1 MANANKPTNK
11 KQNSTSKKESGFN
24 FSNISTL
31 IDTIS
36 KKDIISIEDF
46 DKEKHFI
53 STGIHIL
60 NALLSKSILNGG
72 IPNNKITIIAG
83 PKQTGK
89 SFISL
94 NIARNAQKLGYNI
107 VWIDTEYSI
116 EKSDFDMYGIDT
128 TDANKFMLIRTNIV
142 EKIKMFLMSFLDAL
156 QKLKDSGIDVS
167 KTIVFLDSIGMLSS
181 EKEKEDTLKL
191 NVKSDMTRAKQIKS
205 LVRLITND
213 LGYLNIP
220 LVATNHVYLTQD
232 MFPQTIMS
240 GGEGLYYAASV
251 ILLLSDAKLKTG
263 EEDEMDLGRSGSI
276 ITAKSA
282 KNRLAKPK
290 KVKFEIDHRKGI
302 NPYKGL
308 DLFCTF
314 ENFDKIGIGKVKKV
328 IDKDTG
334 EITYQQSNRWYVK
347 HLDKTITE
355 NQLFNRKVFSED
367 VLKAMEP
374 IIYDYFKYPS
384 YDECLREL
392 EDIDEKLNEIE
403 VKDMLSS
410 DEFDLEGDDN
420 LFD

>member
-1 MANANKPTNK
+1 MAK
-11 KQNSTSKKESGFN
+11 KSSKTSQKNDFD
-24 FSNISTL
+24 FSKISNL
-31 IDTIS
+31 ISNIS

-46 DKEKHFI
+46 EKEKTFI
-53 STGIHIL
+53 STGIHTL
-60 NALLSKSILNGG
+60 DALLSKSILKGG

-94 NIARNAQKLGYNI
+94 NIARNAQKMGYNI
-107 VWIDTEYSI
+107 VWIDTEFSI

-128 TDANKFMLIRTNIV
+128 TDSDKFMLIRSNIV
-142 EKIKMFLMSFLDAL
+142 EKIKMFMMSFLDAL
-156 QKLKDSGIDVS
+156 QKLKDIGVDVS
-167 KTIVFLDSIGMLSS
+167 KTIFFLDSIGMLSS

-191 NVKSDMTRAKQIKS
+191 TVKQDMTRAKQIKS

-220 LVATNHVYLTQD
+220 LVCTNHVYLTQD
-232 MFPQTIMS
+232 MFPRTIMS

-263 EEDEMDLGRSGSI
+263 EEDEMDLGRSGSV

-290 KVKFEIDHRKGI
+290 KVKFEIDYSKGI

-308 DLFCTF
+308 DLFCTI
-314 ENFDKIGIGKVKKV
+314 ENFDKIGIAQVKKV
-328 IDKDTG
+328 LDKKTG
-334 EITYQQSNRWYVK
+334 EITYQPSNRWYVK
-347 HLDKTITE
+347 HLDKTVAAK
-355 NQLFNRKVFSED
+355 QLFNRSVFTPE
-367 VLKAMEP
+367 VLESMEP

-384 YDECLREL
+384 YEECLKEL
-392 EDIDEKLNEIE
+392 DEIDSKLNEIE
-403 VKDMLSS
+403 EEGYKD
-410 DEFDLEGDDN
+410 FDLDDDSK

>member
-1 MANANKPTNK
+1 MAK
-11 KQNSTSKKESGFN
+11 KAAQTSQKKTGEFN
-24 FSNISTL
+24 FSNISNL
-31 IDTIS
+31 IDSIS

-46 DKEKHFI
+46 NKEKNFI
-53 STGIHIL
+53 STGIHVVD
-60 NALLSKSILNGG
+60 ALLSKSILKGG
-72 IPNNKITIIAG
+72 ISTNKITIIAG

-94 NIARNAQKLGYNI
+94 SIARNAQKMGYNI

-116 EKSDFDMYGIDT
+116 EKTDFDMYGIDT
-128 TDANKFMLIRTNIV
+128 SDSNKFMLIRTNIV
-142 EKIKMFLMSFLDAL
+142 EKIKMFMTTILDGL
-156 QKLKDSGIDVS
+156 QKLKDSGVDVS
-167 KTIVFLDSIGMLSS
+167 KTIFFIDSIGMLSS

-191 NVKSDMTRAKQIKS
+191 ANKQDMTRAKQIKS

-240 GGEGLYYAASV
+240 GGEGLYYAAST

-263 EEDEMDLGRSGSI
+263 EEDDMDLGRSGSI
-276 ITAKSA
+276 ITAKSS

-290 KVKFEIDHRKGI
+290 KVKFEIDYSKGI

-308 DLFCTF
+308 ELFCTYDNF
-314 ENFDKIGIGKVKKV
+314 EKIGIAQVKKV
-328 IDKDTG
+328 LDRSTG
-334 EITYQQSNRWYVK
+334 EITFQPSNRWYVR
-347 HLDKTITE
+347 HLDTTLAEK
-355 NQLFNRKVFSED
+355 QLYNRKVFTED

-374 IIYDYFKYPS
+374 IIYEYFKYPS

-392 EDIDEKLNEIE
+392 EDIDQKLNELE
-403 VKDMLSS
+403 ENDTMSS
-410 DEFDLEGDDN
+410 DEFNLSDDDS
-420 LFD
+420 LFN

>member
-1 MANANKPTNK
+1 MAKAKPLQTSQK
-11 KQNSTSKKESGFN
+11 KAKESKDFN
-24 FSNISTL
+24 FSNISSL

-36 KKDIISIEDF
+36 KKDIISVEDF
-46 DKEKHFI
+46 DKEKTFI
-53 STGIHIL
+53 STGIHVL
-60 NALLSKSILNGG
+60 DGLLSKSILKGG

-94 NIARNAQKLGYNI
+94 NIARNAQKMGYNI
-107 VWIDTEYSI
+107 IWIDTEYSI
-116 EKSDFDMYGIDT
+116 EKTDFDMYGIDT
-128 TDANKFMLIRTNIV
+128 SDPDKFMLIRTNIV
-142 EKIKMFLMSFLDAL
+142 EKIKMFMMSFLDAL
-156 QKLKDSGIDVS
+156 QKLKDSGVDVS
-167 KTIVFLDSIGMLSS
+167 KTIFFIDSIGMLSS
-181 EKEKEDTLKL
+181 EKEKEDTLKFAS
-191 NVKSDMTRAKQIKS
+191 KQDMTRAKQIKS

-240 GGEGLYYAASV
+240 GGEGLYYASSV

-290 KVKFEIDHRKGI
+290 KVKFEIDYSKGI

-308 DLFCTF
+308 NLFCTA
-314 ENFDKIGIGKVKKV
+314 ENFDKVGVGQVKKV
-328 IDKDTG
+328 INKESG
-334 EITYQQSNRWYVK
+334 EVTYQPSNRWYVK
-347 HLDKTITE
+347 HLDKTLSE
-355 NQLFNRKVFSED
+355 KQLFNRKVFTTE
-367 VLKAMEP
+367 VLKNMEP

-384 YDECLREL
+384 YDECLKEL
-392 EDIDEKLNEIE
+392 EDIDEKLNEME
-403 VKDMLSS
+403 EKDILSS
-410 DEFDLEGDDN
+410 EEFNLEDDSK

>member
-1 MANANKPTNK
+1 MAKATKPLQTSQK
-11 KQNSTSKKESGFN
+11 KAKDSKDFN
-24 FSNISTL
+24 FSNISSL

-46 DKEKHFI
+46 DKEKTFI
-53 STGIHIL
+53 STGIHVL
-60 NALLSKSILNGG
+60 DGLLSKSILKGG

-94 NIARNAQKLGYNI
+94 NIARNAQKMNYNI

-116 EKSDFDMYGIDT
+116 EKTDFDMYGIDT
-128 TDANKFMLIRTNIV
+128 SDTNKFMLIRTNIV
-142 EKIKMFLMSFLDAL
+142 EKIKMFMMSFLDAL
-156 QKLKDSGIDVS
+156 QKLKDSGTDVS
-167 KTIVFLDSIGMLSS
+167 KTIFFIDSIGMLSS

-191 NVKSDMTRAKQIKS
+191 TMKQDMTRAKQIKS

-220 LVATNHVYLTQD
+220 LVCTNHVYLTQD

-251 ILLLSDAKLKTG
+251 ILLLSDSKLKTG
-263 EEDEMDLGRSGSI
+263 EEDEMSLGRSGSI

-290 KVKFEIDHRKGI
+290 KVKFEIDYSKGI

-308 DLFCTF
+308 DLFCTP
-314 ENFDKIGIGKVKKV
+314 ENFDKVGVAQVKKV
-328 IDKDTG
+328 IDKETG
-334 EITYQQSNRWYVK
+334 EITYQPSTRWYVK
-347 HLDKTITE
+347 HLDTTLAEK
-355 NQLFNRKVFSED
+355 QLFNRKVFTPE
-367 VLKAMEP
+367 VLKSMEP
-374 IIYDYFKYPS
+374 IIYEYFKYPS
-384 YDECLREL
+384 YDECLKEL
-392 EDIDEKLNEIE
+392 EDIDEKLNEME
-403 VKDMLSS
+403 DKDVLSS
-410 DEFDLEGDDN
+410 DEFNLDDDSK
-420 LFD
+420 LFE

>member
-1 MANANKPTNK
+1 MAKKVKIAATKNK
-11 KQNSTSKKESGFN
+11 QFN
-24 FSNISTL
+24 FSNISNL
-31 IDTIS
+31 IENIS
-36 KKDIISIEDF
+36 KKEIVSIEDF
-46 DKEKHFI
+46 DKEKTFI

-60 NALLSKSILNGG
+60 DALLSKSILKGG
-72 IPNNKITIIAG
+72 IPNNKITIVAG

-94 NIARNAQKLGYNI
+94 NIARNAQKMGYNI

-116 EKSDFDMYGIDT
+116 EKTDFDMYGIDT
-128 TDANKFMLIRTNIV
+128 SNSNNFMLIRTNVV

-156 QKLKDSGIDVS
+156 QKLKDTGVDVS

-191 NVKSDMTRAKQIKS
+191 NIKQDMTRAKQIKS

-263 EEDEMDLGRSGSI
+263 EEDEMDLGRSGSV

-290 KVKFEIDHRKGI
+290 KVKFEIDYSKGI

-308 DLFCTF
+308 ELFCTF

-334 EITYQQSNRWYVK
+334 EITYQPSNRWYVR
-347 HLDKTITE
+347 HLDTTLAEK
-355 NQLFNRKVFSED
+355 QLYNRKVFNPN
-367 VLKAMEP
+367 VLKEMEP

-384 YDECLREL
+384 YDECLKEL
-392 EDIDEKLNEIE
+392 EDIDEKLNQIE
-403 VKDMLSS
+403 DKDMLSS
-410 DEFDLEGDDN
+410 DEFNLEDDDK